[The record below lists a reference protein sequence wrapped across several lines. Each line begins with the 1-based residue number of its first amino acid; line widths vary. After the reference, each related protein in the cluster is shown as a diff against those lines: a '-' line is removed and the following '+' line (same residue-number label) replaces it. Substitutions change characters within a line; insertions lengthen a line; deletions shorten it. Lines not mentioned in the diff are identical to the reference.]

1 MISQTTKIISEI
13 AKDAG
18 QALARARK
26 STLEGIAQVACKASY
41 PILGNLSCNLQ
52 TRIENLVGRESYNGV
67 GSTITSVISNGVLA
81 GIGIYNVVNK
91 FFPNYPDC
99 SSVAAF
105 YGALLC
111 IRIDLGLRSCLGD
124 DLKKPIGSLPGKIVS
139 LPFDA
144 LTYAYDAGK
153 NYLKNVKRRVEIE
166 GGTQ

>member
-1 MISQTTKIISEI
+1 MTSQTTKIISEI

-18 QALARARK
+18 QGLARAGK

-41 PILGNLSCNLQ
+41 PILGNLSGNLQ
-52 TRIENLVGRESYNGV
+52 TRIENLVGQEYYTGV
-67 GSTITSVISNGVLA
+67 GSTITSVISNGILA
-81 GIGIYNVVNK
+81 GIGIYNVVNN
-91 FFPNYPDC
+91 FFPNYPNYR
-99 SSVAAF
+99 SVAAF

-111 IRIDLGLRSCLGD
+111 IKIDVGLRSCSGN

-166 GGTQ
+166 GATQ